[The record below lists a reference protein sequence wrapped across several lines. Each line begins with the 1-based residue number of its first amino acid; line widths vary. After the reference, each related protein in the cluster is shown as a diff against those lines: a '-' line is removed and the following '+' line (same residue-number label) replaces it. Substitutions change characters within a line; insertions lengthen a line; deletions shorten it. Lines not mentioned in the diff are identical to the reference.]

1 MLSACGPFIVLPCS
15 NHENSEGHSPTYAP
29 ARLKICNVPSL
40 NISVL
45 AQSKVGSYFR
55 LHLGN
60 RCSGTDG
67 SEVPSKRMKG
77 NPSHSPFFPIC
88 EGALKAFNA
97 VGDIYG
103 VRACSVLCLK
113 IDVRHMVWE
122 GPGILHVGRHTFH
135 NCVSG
140 QTSML

>member
-1 MLSACGPFIVLPCS
+1 MVTEKSRCEDSFTAKQVLHLLGALP
-15 NHENSEGHSPTYAP
+15 HENSEGHSPTYAP

-45 AQSKVGSYFR
+45 AQSKVGTYFR

-97 VGDIYG
+97 VGDIY
-103 VRACSVLCLK
+103 ANL
-113 IDVRHMVWE
+113 
-122 GPGILHVGRHTFH
+122 
-135 NCVSG
+135 
-140 QTSML
+140 